1 VSPLRAVLF
10 DAVGTLIELT
20 RSVGE
25 IYADAARRHGVDLPA
40 WRIDDAFTRILAQA
54 TPMVFPS
61 LAPADAAAQERA
73 WWRQVV
79 RATFRATDQEVRFQ
93 AFDACF
99 EELWRRFAGPE
110 VWRERPRA
118 SQTLHSLK
126 AAGLATGIVSNFDQR
141 LPDLLES
148 LGLLRDL
155 DTLVLPAHVGAA
167 KPDRRIFEH
176 ALSALGIPAAQAAYV
191 GDDARRDLAGAR
203 AAGLAAIDVTSLA
216 TLAEL
221 PALLFGRSSEAPS

>member
-1 VSPLRAVLF
+1 MSPVRAVLF

-25 IYADAARRHGVDLPA
+25 IYADTARRHGVDLPA

-61 LAPADAAAQERA
+61 LAPADAARRERA

-79 RATFRATDQEVRFQ
+79 RATFRATDQEARFR

-99 EELWRRFAGPE
+99 EELWLQFAGPG
-110 VWRERPRA
+110 VWRERPQA

-141 LPDLLES
+141 LPDLLDS
-148 LGLLRDL
+148 LGLLGDL
-155 DTLVLPAHVGAA
+155 DALVLPTHVGAA

-176 ALSALGIPAAQAAYV
+176 ALAAVGLPAAQAAYV
-191 GDDARRDLAGAR
+191 GDDATRDLAGAR

>member
-1 VSPLRAVLF
+1 VSPVRAVLF

-40 WRIDDAFTRILAQA
+40 WRIDDAFRRILAQA

-61 LAPADAAAQERA
+61 LAPAEAALRERD
-73 WWRQVV
+73 WWQQVV
-79 RATFRATDQEVRFQ
+79 RATFRATDQQARFQ
-93 AFDACF
+93 DFGACF
-99 EELWRRFAGPE
+99 EELWQRFAGPE
-110 VWRERPRA
+110 VWRERPQA
-118 SQTLHSLK
+118 SQTLRSLK
-126 AAGLATGIVSNFDQR
+126 AAGLATGVVSNFDQR
-141 LPDLLES
+141 LPDLLDS
-148 LGLLRDL
+148 LGLLGDL
-155 DTLVLPAHVGAA
+155 DALVLPAHVGAA

-176 ALSALGIPAAQAAYV
+176 ALAALGRPAGQVAYV
-191 GDDARRDLAGAR
+191 GDDATRDLAGAR

-221 PALLFGRSSEAPS
+221 PALLLGRSSEAPS